1 MVAWDSGAT
10 PVIVLNKSD
19 LVDDISAI
27 VEKVRGVAGVVD
39 VHPVSCRRP
48 ESLDVLRRYLGAGQ
62 TGALLGSSGVGKSSI
77 VNQLIGHELLRTREV
92 RASDSRG
99 RHVST
104 ARQLVMLPDQGV
116 LIDTPGMRELQL
128 WEAGDAVGGTFAD
141 IEERAAECR
150 FRDCQHGTEPGCAV
164 RAAVH
169 AGELPAFRLESF
181 HKFLG
186 EQAYQARQLDE
197 RARLEE
203 KRRGKIGS
211 KALQKRLKDK
221 GADLARRPPP
231 RLLRSPDDSI
241 PARGSGVTSS
251 RSRVTPH
258 ARWSCLCST
267 PVLTVSNATKSF
279 GKVKALDGASFDLGE
294 GELLA
299 LLGPNGAGK
308 TTLIRAITGRVRLD
322 GGEVRLFDRLVAGG
336 HTPADLGI
344 VPQEVALYPLLT
356 ARENLHAF
364 GRLQG
369 LSGRVLTDQV
379 NWVLERTGLADR
391 AAEPIKQFSGGM
403 RRRLNIACGIV
414 HRPRI
419 VLLDEPTVGVDPQSR
434 DRIYDVLA
442 DLRSAGVSLL
452 LTTHHLEEAEAR
464 CSRTVIIDHGKVI
477 ASGTLPELV
486 DRTVG
491 RHRLVTLRV
500 DAPLADGTRRQ
511 RSRSTPPIRDS
522 GASG

>member
-1 MVAWDSGAT
+1 M
-10 PVIVLNKSD
+10 P
-19 LVDDISAI
+19 
-27 VEKVRGVAGVVD
+27 
-39 VHPVSCRRP
+39 
-48 ESLDVLRRYLGAGQ
+48 
-62 TGALLGSSGVGKSSI
+62 
-77 VNQLIGHELLRTREV
+77 
-92 RASDSRG
+92 
-99 RHVST
+99 
-104 ARQLVMLPDQGV
+104 
-116 LIDTPGMRELQL
+116 
-128 WEAGDAVGGTFAD
+128 
-141 IEERAAECR
+141 
-150 FRDCQHGTEPGCAV
+150 
-164 RAAVH
+164 
-169 AGELPAFRLESF
+169 
-181 HKFLG
+181 
-186 EQAYQARQLDE
+186 
-197 RARLEE
+197 
-203 KRRGKIGS
+203 
-211 KALQKRLKDK
+211 
-221 GADLARRPPP
+221 
-231 RLLRSPDDSI
+231 
-241 PARGSGVTSS
+241 
-251 RSRVTPH
+251 
-258 ARWSCLCST
+258 T

-322 GGEVRLFDRLVAGG
+322 GGEVRLFDRMVAGG
-336 HTPADLGI
+336 STPADVGV

-369 LSGRVLTDQV
+369 LSGRVLTDRV

-414 HRPRI
+414 HQPRI

-491 RHRLVTLRV
+491 RHRLVTIRV
-500 DAPLADGTRRQ
+500 DAPLAAEHAGSIEIDPADSRLGRVRLIDVGAELPPLLDRLRQ
-511 RSRSTPPIRDS
+511 AGRSVEDLDVRGPSLQAVFIHLTGRELRE
-522 GASG
+522 

>member
-1 MVAWDSGAT
+1 M
-10 PVIVLNKSD
+10 P
-19 LVDDISAI
+19 
-27 VEKVRGVAGVVD
+27 
-39 VHPVSCRRP
+39 
-48 ESLDVLRRYLGAGQ
+48 
-62 TGALLGSSGVGKSSI
+62 
-77 VNQLIGHELLRTREV
+77 
-92 RASDSRG
+92 
-99 RHVST
+99 
-104 ARQLVMLPDQGV
+104 
-116 LIDTPGMRELQL
+116 
-128 WEAGDAVGGTFAD
+128 
-141 IEERAAECR
+141 
-150 FRDCQHGTEPGCAV
+150 
-164 RAAVH
+164 
-169 AGELPAFRLESF
+169 
-181 HKFLG
+181 
-186 EQAYQARQLDE
+186 
-197 RARLEE
+197 
-203 KRRGKIGS
+203 
-211 KALQKRLKDK
+211 
-221 GADLARRPPP
+221 
-231 RLLRSPDDSI
+231 
-241 PARGSGVTSS
+241 
-251 RSRVTPH
+251 
-258 ARWSCLCST
+258 T
-267 PVLTVSNATKSF
+267 PVLRVSNATKSF

-322 GGEVRLFDRLVAGG
+322 AGEVRLFDRLVAGG
-336 HTPADLGI
+336 STPADLGV

-369 LSGRVLTDQV
+369 LSGRGLTDRV
-379 NWVLERTGLADR
+379 NWVLDRTGLADR

-414 HRPRI
+414 HQPRI

-491 RHRLVTLRV
+491 RHRLVTIRV
-500 DAPLADGTRRQ
+500 DAPLAADHAGSIEIDRVDSRLGRVRLTDVGAELPPLLDRLRQ
-511 RSRSTPPIRDS
+511 SGRSVEDLDVRGPSLQAVFIHLTGRELRE
-522 GASG
+522 